1 MANALHPFFESFQRK
16 YFIYICIQ
24 WGNLNEE
31 TQTKRSN
38 QRRIS
43 SPLETK
49 IRDLFVFV
57 SLRAYTEYKSPSLV
71 CRRKIVVTE
80 LYSCFETTLRKQYL
94 LFNEPT
100 ASVVSK
106 FPPLPPLFSLSTRR
120 ISFRWNYF
128 LGNFDTRREYGKN
141 DATGSLV
148 RRTSAF
154 LRKNGGAS
162 SRSSCVARHR
172 YYISWQA
179 TFTCLCFS
187 WKKLTLFQI

>member
-1 MANALHPFFESFQRK
+1 MGGRLAAIRRAKSSAARCNDDRRVLSHSRQAATLQIRKFLEKLENLLFLRGEKRWRNKAGQRNFSPSSSQMANALHPFFESFQRK

-100 ASVVSK
+100 SVVSK
-106 FPPLPPLFSLSTRR
+106 FPPLPPLFL
-120 ISFRWNYF
+120 Y
-128 LGNFDTRREYGKN
+128 LHEE
-141 DATGSLV
+141 
-148 RRTSAF
+148 
-154 LRKNGGAS
+154 
-162 SRSSCVARHR
+162 
-172 YYISWQA
+172 
-179 TFTCLCFS
+179 
-187 WKKLTLFQI
+187 